1 MLAHNTI
8 NYMRLVAKDLLGY
21 EPDGETLTP
30 DGATYPTKWLMHA
43 GPDAD
48 RLARHMRDF
57 GYAVTSHDGGTIG
70 VSGRPTNVERI
81 RDLEIKQAEKQ
92 IAWLWT
98 ADPDV
103 ILQRAARL

>member
-8 NYMRLVAKDLLGY
+8 NYMRIVAADLLGY

-30 DGATYPTKWLMHA
+30 DGATYPTEWLMNA

-48 RLARHMRDF
+48 LLARHMRDF
-57 GYAVTSHDGGTIG
+57 GYTVTSHGGGTIG
-70 VSGRPTNVERI
+70 VSGTPTNVERI
-81 RDLEIKQAEKQ
+81 RDLEVRIAREHVAHLETAEDD
-92 IAWLWT
+92 I
-98 ADPDV
+98 